1 MGKGEFYEKENIY
14 NCFISTGTKLSVK
27 YILYNE
33 EKGEYTMTDLVF
45 IFASIFGMS
54 VPLII
59 LQIAEKVK

>member
-1 MGKGEFYEKENIY
+1 M
-14 NCFISTGTKLSVK
+14 LS
-27 YILYNE
+27 NE